1 LATQKLGVGIIF
13 YSSNNAIHVICSNI
27 RLHNEQ
33 FERSNI
39 MHELTGYSYGGH
51 QSSSYNDRDAVRY
64 VQFDALESTQEVI
77 FVIDKT
83 GHLSRT

>member
-1 LATQKLGVGIIF
+1 
-13 YSSNNAIHVICSNI
+13 
-27 RLHNEQ
+27 
-33 FERSNI
+33 
-39 MHELTGYSYGGH
+39 MHELTGYSYDGGH
-51 QSSSYNDRDAVRY
+51 QSSNYNDRDTVRY

>member
-1 LATQKLGVGIIF
+1 
-13 YSSNNAIHVICSNI
+13 
-27 RLHNEQ
+27 
-33 FERSNI
+33 

-64 VQFDALESTQEVI
+64 VQFDALESSQEVI